1 MRPLVA
7 IPARYSAHASA
18 LRFAAEVVAEA
29 LVEAVY
35 RAGGE
40 PWVMHPA
47 GTCEAAARLSR
58 CDALLLPGGGDI
70 APHRYG
76 AATHESVYDVHDQQD
91 AFDLAAARYALRAGL
106 PTLAICRGLH
116 VVNVA
121 LGGTLRQDM
130 ATPHRHVVH
139 PVVLRPGS
147 ALASMHGSDKVEA
160 SCFHH
165 QCVDRLAEGLLPVA
179 WAADGTVEAVE
190 CGLASGPRLPAYD
203 RPPTETDR
211 SRAGCGWFVAVQ
223 WHPEDA
229 PDQWLFDAFVAAA
242 RT

>member
-1 MRPLVA
+1 MRPLIA
-7 IPARYSAHASA
+7 IPARFSAHASA
-18 LRFAAEVVAEA
+18 LRFGAEVAAEA
-29 LVEAVY
+29 LVAAVY
-35 RAGGE
+35 QAGGE
-40 PWVMHPA
+40 PWVMHPE
-47 GTCEAAARLSR
+47 GRCEIAARLAR

-76 AATHESVYDVHDQQD
+76 AAPHESTYDVHDQQD
-91 AFDLAAARYALRAGL
+91 AFDLAAARHALRAGL

-130 ATPHRHVVH
+130 ANPHRHVVH
-139 PVVLRPGS
+139 PVALRPGS
-147 ALASMHGSDKVEA
+147 VLAAIRRADKVEA

-165 QCVDRLAEGLLPVA
+165 QCVDRLADGLRPVA

-190 CGLASGPRLPAYD
+190 GTVP
-203 RPPTETDR
+203 
-211 SRAGCGWFVAVQ
+211 GWFVAVQ

-229 PDQWLFDAFVAAA
+229 PDQWLFDAFVDAAGVG
-242 RT
+242 R

>member
-7 IPARYSAHASA
+7 IPARFAAHTSA
-18 LRFAAEVVAEA
+18 LRFGAEVVAEA
-29 LVEAVY
+29 LARAVY

-47 GTCEAAARLSR
+47 GTCEVASRLSR
-58 CDALLLPGGGDI
+58 CDALLLPGGGDV

-76 AATHESVYDVHDQQD
+76 AAAHESVYDVHDQQD
-91 AFDLAAARYALRAGL
+91 AFDLAAARHALAVGL

-121 LGGTLRQDM
+121 LGGTLCQDM
-130 ATPHRHVVH
+130 ASPHQHVVH
-139 PVVLRPGS
+139 PVALLPGS
-147 ALASMHGSDKVEA
+147 FLATVSGQEKLEA

-165 QCVDRLAEGLLPVA
+165 QRVDQLAEGLKPVA

-190 CGLASGPRLPAYD
+190 STAA
-203 RPPTETDR
+203 
-211 SRAGCGWFVAVQ
+211 GWFAAVQ

-242 RT
+242 RQPRPPMP